1 MRVTL
6 KEFIHLNR
14 KHLPRQGKLYLH
26 IYHLLVASLSDVDP
40 LQDSGQEVLRATVA
54 DEALRATVHLDAVL
68 HGVLRATVVDAVL
81 HGALRATVVDAVLR
95 ATVVDAVLHATVV
108 DAVLHAT
115 VHLDAVL
122 HGALHATVADAVHL
136 DAVPL

>member
-1 MRVTL
+1 MVRRSIWGTARL
-6 KEFIHLNR
+6 GR
-14 KHLPRQGKLYLH
+14 PR
-26 IYHLLVASLSDVDP
+26 SL
-40 LQDSGQEVLRATVA
+40 RF
-54 DEALRATVHLDAVL
+54 
-68 HGVLRATVVDAVL
+68 L
-81 HGALRATVVDAVLR
+81 HGALR

-108 DAVLHAT
+108 DGVLHATVHLDGVLRAT